1 MKDKKICLITFSNN
15 ADHQNTV
22 YSMFNALY
30 PKREVYTIGIV
41 NPKTNIAP
49 YTNNNY
55 YVNCPRRPGIE
66 KGTFNIKVLL
76 EIKNFID
83 KNKIDIIYFES
94 QHIWNMFVM
103 LMCPT
108 KCKVV
113 AVHDVIPH
121 DGNKFM
127 TLSNFVTC
135 HLANHVILRNYMFKD
150 TLAEKYRLNSKNITC
165 FELWRNYP
173 PKTELTYSQT
183 FLYFGRI
190 RKYKGFDL
198 FSKIIEKTPNI
209 NYRVVGEADEESK
222 YLVDYIK
229 DFGNVSLVDREVT
242 DTEMIDEFKNADW
255 LVLPYSN
262 ATQSGVITDA
272 CRYARPVISFDVG
285 AIHEQIEDG
294 KTGFLIKEADVDAF
308 TSKVE
313 EVNNYSKSQLEEFSN
328 AAYEFGYK
336 KYAAEFFS
344 ERFYEVLVNV

>member
-15 ADHQNTV
+15 ADHQNTI

-30 PKREVYTIGIV
+30 PTHEIFTIGIM

-49 YTNNNY
+49 HTENNF
-55 YVNCPRRPGIE
+55 YVNCPERPGIG
-66 KGTFNIKVLL
+66 KGAFNIKVLI
-76 EIKNFID
+76 EIKEIID

-94 QHIWNMFVM
+94 QHLWNMFVM
-103 LMCPT
+103 FLCPL
-108 KCKVV
+108 KKKVV

-127 TLSNFVTC
+127 TLSNYVTC

-150 TLAEKYRLNSKNITC
+150 TLAEKYKLKLEKITC
-165 FELWRNYP
+165 FELWRDYP
-173 PKTELTYSQT
+173 QKTELAYSNI

-198 FSKIIEKTPNI
+198 FAQIIEKTPDI
-209 NYRVVGEADEESK
+209 NYRIVGGADEESK
-222 YLVDYIK
+222 YLVDYVRNFK
-229 DFGNVSLVDREVT
+229 NVSLVDYEVS
-242 DTEMIDEFKNADW
+242 DSQMIEEFRKADW

-272 CRYARPVISFDVG
+272 CRFARPVISFNVG
-285 AIHEQIEDG
+285 AINEQVDDG

-308 TSKVE
+308 AQKIK
-313 EVNNYSKSQLEEFSN
+313 EVRNYPKEKLKDMSDS
-328 AAYEFGYK
+328 AYEFGYR
-336 KYAAEFFS
+336 KYAAEYLADK
-344 ERFYEVLVNV
+344 FYEVLQNI